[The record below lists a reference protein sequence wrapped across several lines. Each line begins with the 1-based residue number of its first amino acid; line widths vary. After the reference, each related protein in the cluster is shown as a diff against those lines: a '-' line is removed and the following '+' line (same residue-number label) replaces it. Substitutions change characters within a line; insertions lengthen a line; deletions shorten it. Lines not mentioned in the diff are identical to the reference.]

1 MKPGRCADV
10 RQPLSRGRH
19 LFVDPRPAELG
30 SPSNEAFDRTLRMQ
44 DRNWGVRDL
53 EKVVEVAEGYGF
65 GPPLIEE
72 MPANNLSLVFRR
84 ATPT

>member
-1 MKPGRCADV
+1 
-10 RQPLSRGRH
+10 
-19 LFVDPRPAELG
+19 
-30 SPSNEAFDRTLRMQ
+30 MQ

-65 GPPLIEE
+65 VPPLIEE

-84 ATPT
+84 AAPT